1 LLLPG
6 GCTVEVGNHPSQA
19 GEPYLGLALVFA
31 QDSIDQFRRNYGAEI
46 PDYTKPVW
54 SAVAPKDMLTAMAQ
68 WIEWCAG
75 EICQRLG
82 IGQSTLRRRL
92 NEEGAG
98 FRQLLEES
106 RMVVTLALLQEIFT
120 HTTQYLFAAATL
132 ALTPLILGF
141 ELTSSDIQTGKPM
154 PKTPEYQGFD
164 CDRANISP
172 QLSWRDAPSEG
183 TKRVAITAY
192 DPDAPT
198 GCAGAGSDHRP
209 LTFLSKNRYHSSLP
223 TAPVTSAM
231 QRSALSISSVAP
243 GASHWPPLDR
253 N

>member
-1 LLLPG
+1 LGIFQCLQPQALRNVPIHQALAVLVVSGRKTAALGERRIEVIPGELLLLPG
-6 GCTVEVGNHPSQA
+6 GCTAEVGNHPSQA

-172 QLSWRDAPSEG
+172 QLSWRDAPP
-183 TKRVAITAY
+183 RR
-192 DPDAPT
+192 
-198 GCAGAGSDHRP
+198 H
-209 LTFLSKNRYHSSLP
+209 
-223 TAPVTSAM
+223 
-231 QRSALSISSVAP
+231 
-243 GASHWPPLDR
+243 
-253 N
+253 